1 MPTPTNILLLLTAA
15 FILSAIP
22 GPDMLYIIARSTGQG
37 RPAGLISCL
46 GIATAGLLQ
55 TSVVAL
61 GLSGLFLMVPVAYE
75 AIKYVGAVY
84 LIYLGIRTILNR
96 QEVLTTAVTEK
107 VDVIKV
113 FLQGSFTTL
122 FNPKVAFFYLAFL
135 PQFVDQTKGHVPF
148 QLLVLGLVYNVTGLA
163 VDSSVAFL
171 TSFLGRWLK
180 HRLGAAK
187 FLRWLTGGIF
197 IGLGVRLAVSQR
209 P

>member
-46 GIATAGLLQ
+46 GIAAAGLIQ

-61 GLSGLFLMVPVAYE
+61 GLSGLFLMVPMAYE

-96 QEVLTTAVTEK
+96 QAVLTTPVTEK

-135 PQFVDQTKGHVPF
+135 PQFVDQTKGHVPL
-148 QLLVLGLVYNVTGLA
+148 QLLVLGLLYNITGLA

>member
-15 FILSAIP
+15 LILSAIP

-46 GIATAGLLQ
+46 GIAAAGLIQ

-61 GLSGLFLMVPVAYE
+61 GLSGLFLMVPMAYE

-96 QEVLTTAVTEK
+96 QGVLTTPVTEK

-113 FLQGSFTTL
+113 FLQGSFTT
-122 FNPKVAFFYLAFL
+122 
-135 PQFVDQTKGHVPF
+135 
-148 QLLVLGLVYNVTGLA
+148 
-163 VDSSVAFL
+163 
-171 TSFLGRWLK
+171 
-180 HRLGAAK
+180 
-187 FLRWLTGGIF
+187 
-197 IGLGVRLAVSQR
+197 
-209 P
+209 

>member
-46 GIATAGLLQ
+46 GIAAAGLIQ

-61 GLSGLFLMVPVAYE
+61 GLSGLFLMVPMAYE

-84 LIYLGIRTILNR
+84 LIYLGIRTILNH
-96 QEVLTTAVTEK
+96 QEVLTTPVTEK

-135 PQFVDQTKGHVPF
+135 PQFVDQTKGHVPL
-148 QLLVLGLVYNVTGLA
+148 QLLVLGLVYNITGLA

-171 TSFLGRWLK
+171 TSFLGKWLK
-180 HRLGAAK
+180 DRLGAAK
-187 FLRWLTGGIF
+187 FLHWLTGGIF

>member
-1 MPTPTNILLLLTAA
+1 MPTLTNILLLLTAA

-46 GIATAGLLQ
+46 GIAAAGLIQ

-84 LIYLGIRTILNR
+84 LIYLGIRTILTR
-96 QEVLTTAVTEK
+96 QEVLTTPVTGK
-107 VDVIKV
+107 VDMIKV

-135 PQFVDQTKGHVPF
+135 PQFVDQTQGHVPL

-163 VDSSVAFL
+163 VDSSVALL
-171 TSFLGRWLK
+171 TSFLGKWLK

-187 FLRWLTGGIF
+187 FLHWLTGGIF